1 MKGVL
6 GSIRKR
12 NADDFMSRV
21 EEGDNDNDG
30 AEQQTTM
37 VELAQRLPTVISFN
51 CTVKRKIGRAR
62 RDLTLDLDKLTV
74 TQTGGTARKVLHC
87 HKFVSLVPA
96 SANVFELQ
104 ATILEPNSKVGGEG
118 GKRKAQPAK
127 CCFLRAIE
135 RIVRRRYLIRVC
147 LSSVSVALSVC
158 VCWARGVWVTPCRP
172 QRPRSGASGT
182 MPTHSDFRT
191 W

>member
-87 HKFVSLVPA
+87 HKFVSLVHTTGRAKLCCPGRPPA
-96 SANVFELQ
+96 PRTERSQNAFRPLVYG
-104 ATILEPNSKVGGEG
+104 T
-118 GKRKAQPAK
+118 
-127 CCFLRAIE
+127 FL
-135 RIVRRRYLIRVC
+135 
-147 LSSVSVALSVC
+147 
-158 VCWARGVWVTPCRP
+158 G
-172 QRPRSGASGT
+172 
-182 MPTHSDFRT
+182 
-191 W
+191 